1 MASTNTLPTKKNI
14 AGATVLVAT
23 TSLLGIVLGYVKL
36 SVVTASFG
44 ATRMYDAYVI
54 AFTFPDMLSN
64 MLVGAMGVTFIP
76 LYTEYLLKDGEGKA
90 WEFFSNFVNL
100 TFTFT
105 IALCLLTIPLSP
117 LVVRLIAPGLEDE
130 YSELAARL
138 MMVMLPIIA
147 VMALSRL
154 VTSCLNSHH
163 HFAAPALG
171 SVLNLLVAILC
182 VVLLAPRYGIYSL
195 AFGVLVGS
203 LGRLFIQVPAV
214 IGMVKNYRMTFDI
227 HHRQTRRIVSLILP
241 LIAGSCVVQIGVVVE
256 RILASGLSEGCIS
269 YLGYSRSIMVM
280 STQVFIGSI
289 AVVLFPVL
297 SRCVSSGD
305 TVQVRETLSAG
316 IRMGNFLLIP
326 VCAAFY
332 FFGDV
337 IIQVL
342 FERGAFVESMTEGTA
357 NALALYS
364 ISMLAFASYYMV
376 TYVFYALK
384 EFYLLI
390 KTATVVT
397 VIGIILRVVLVKSHG
412 YAGLAL
418 ASSLTMIIHTSILMI
433 LLRYQLKS
441 VDGSRMCISFLK
453 VCFASTG
460 AVTCCALLNGIL
472 MDAHPQPMQFV
483 CLGLIGVA
491 SFLIIALL
499 LKLEELFTVVEMF
512 KKSLLGT

>member
-1 MASTNTLPTKKNI
+1 MVSTDTLPTKKSI
-14 AGATVLVAT
+14 AGATVFVAV
-23 TSLLGIVLGYVKL
+23 TSILGVVLAYVKL

-64 MLVGAMGVTFIP
+64 MLVGAMSVTFIP
-76 LYTEYLLKDGEGKA
+76 LYMEYLVRDGEEKA
-90 WEFFSNFVNL
+90 GEFFSNFLNL
-100 TFTFT
+100 TFAFT
-105 IALCLLTIPLSP
+105 VVMCLLMIPLSP
-117 LVVRLIAPGLEDE
+117 WVVHLMAPGLEDE

-138 MMVMLPIIA
+138 MMIMIPIIA

-163 HFAAPALG
+163 HFAAPAFG
-171 SVLNLLVAILC
+171 SILNLLVAILC

-195 AFGVLVGS
+195 AFGVLAGC

-280 STQVFIGSI
+280 STQVFMGSI

-297 SRCVSSGD
+297 SRYAGSGD

-326 VCAAFY
+326 MCVAFY

-342 FERGAFVESMTEGTA
+342 FERGAFVESMTENTA
-357 NALALYS
+357 NALAFYS
-364 ISMLAFASYYMV
+364 ISMLVFASYYMV

-384 EFYLLI
+384 DFYLLI
-390 KTATVVT
+390 KAAVVVT
-397 VIGIILRVVLVKSHG
+397 VIGIILRLVLVKSHG

-418 ASSLTMIIHTSILMI
+418 ASSLTMIIHTAILMI
-433 LLRYQLKS
+433 YLRYHLKS
-441 VDGSRMCISFLK
+441 VDGSRICMSFLK
-453 VCFASTG
+453 VCLASIAA
-460 AVTCCALLNGIL
+460 AVSCTLLGGIL

-499 LKLEELFTVVEMF
+499 LKVEELFTVVEML
-512 KKSLLGT
+512 KQSLLRT